1 MQRRAGARSSVLL
14 AAIFGAISRDPG
26 GRPSK
31 AYGNHGNL
39 RSRAIVVVLA
49 VVLSAAGYMSALMA
63 AVTTD
68 FDASVAGEGTGQDS
82 CLACPATTTVGRSI
96 GRARRDQLRWL
107 AGRCVCPNAV
117 TLDVPRVP
125 ATGAVR
131 LVVRAPADAPS
142 RAPSPCRGP
151 PIA

>member
-1 MQRRAGARSSVLL
+1 MVDDR
-14 AAIFGAISRDPG
+14 
-26 GRPSK
+26 
-31 AYGNHGNL
+31 NL

-68 FDASVAGEGTGQDS
+68 FDASVAGDGQREGA

-107 AGRCVCPNAV
+107 AGGCACPNPF
-117 TLDVPRVP
+117 TLDVPRAFAP
-125 ATGAVR
+125 RDAR
-131 LVVRAPADAPS
+131 LAVRAPADAPG
-142 RAPSPCRGP
+142 RALPPVRGP
-151 PIA
+151 PVA